1 MVADLQCRIPW
12 PAKVDIRVVNKYKK
26 HTCNFINPYGLST
39 SNHMTVTF
47 VSSSS
52 ILTSMEGSPEFDPE
66 IISSNFKAFLTSSLR
81 RTSSNEL

>member
-1 MVADLQCRIPW
+1 
-12 PAKVDIRVVNKYKK
+12 
-26 HTCNFINPYGLST
+26 
-39 SNHMTVTF
+39 MTVTF